1 MADVRPF
8 SGIHY
13 DISKIGDL
21 SSVVSPPYDVID
33 PQYQD
38 KLYEASPYGIVRID
52 YGKSFEG
59 DDENV
64 NKYARSKET
73 YEKWIED
80 GIFVR
85 DPSPT
90 IYYVEEDYEGEF
102 GGVATRSGFMAAVR
116 LEDADSG
123 VYMPHEKT
131 LAGPKADRL
140 KLMRATHSNLSP
152 IFSLYDDRN
161 SIIDNRLAAWKQ
173 FAVSPDF
180 SVTRPDGFKIRM
192 WRINDREVFNTIRN
206 VMDPKSFYIA
216 DGHHRYETSLKYR
229 NEMREAF
236 PGFTGEEPWNFTL
249 MYLVNMHSTG
259 LTVLPTH
266 RAVVGL
272 DSFDGSRFT
281 EALKSVFDIVE
292 IGGGVENLT
301 SALKSLRGI
310 DQAFGVYVKGYGRP
324 FLLRTKPG
332 YDPDTA
338 LASKSKALR
347 RLDVTLLHTVIL
359 ERILGIDEK
368 AQELQKNL
376 NYVKDARE
384 LASMVKNGEADV
396 GFILNPT
403 PVTMVKSAAE
413 AGEKMPQKSTF
424 FYPKLVT
431 GLVLN
436 PLS

>member
-13 DISKIGDL
+13 DINKIGEL

-33 PQYQD
+33 SQYQD
-38 KLYEASPYGIVRID
+38 KLYEASPYGMVRID
-52 YGKSFEG
+52 YGKSFDG
-59 DDENV
+59 DDEGD
-64 NKYARSKET
+64 NKYTRSKDIF
-73 YEKWIED
+73 EKWKNE
-80 GIFVR
+80 GILVR
-85 DPSPT
+85 DPAPT

-102 GGVATRSGFMAAVR
+102 GGTATRSGFLAAVR
-116 LEDADSG
+116 LEDAESG

-140 KLMRATHSNLSP
+140 KLMHATGANLSP

-161 SIIDNRLAAWKQ
+161 SIIDHRLAAWKQ
-173 FAVSPDF
+173 YSTSPDF
-180 SVTRPDGFKIRM
+180 TVTRPDGFKIRM

-229 NEMREAF
+229 DEMREAH

-249 MYLVNMHSTG
+249 MYLVNMHSPG

-272 DSFDGSRFT
+272 ENFDGSWFT
-281 EALKSVFDIVE
+281 EALKSTFDIVE
-292 IGGGVENLT
+292 IGGGVEKLT
-301 SALKSLRGI
+301 AALKALRGI
-310 DQAFGVYVKGYGRP
+310 DQAYGVYVKGYSRP
-324 FLLRTKPG
+324 FLLRPKAG
-332 YDPDTA
+332 YDADRE
-338 LASKSKALR
+338 LGSKSKALR
-347 RLDVTLLHTVIL
+347 RLDVTLLHSLIL

-376 NYVKDARE
+376 NYVKDAGE
-384 LASMVKNGEADV
+384 LAAMVKNGQADV

-403 PVTMVKSAAE
+403 PVMMVKSAAE

-431 GLVLN
+431 GLVIN
-436 PLS
+436 PLT